1 MSSQQEQFKAKG
13 NDAFKAK
20 NYKEAIEW
28 YTKAI
33 EVDPNVEAA
42 AALYSNRAASWA
54 GLGDQ
59 LKAISDANE
68 CIRVKPNWLKGHYRK
83 GAAYEVLGKLDDSL
97 KAFEDALRTEPNNE
111 EVQDK
116 VSNLRARIKD
126 RNEKTK
132 PEACKSP
139 EEAKIIGNSLFS
151 QGKYENASAFYGRAI
166 ELSLSGGVSDEER
179 ANYFANRAAC
189 KQQIH
194 DFKGVVSDAE
204 RALELVPNHVKAL
217 LRRAIAFEGMEKWQQ
232 ALDDYNTVNRLSPG
246 MSNVSQGILRCQR
259 AVRN

>member
-1 MSSQQEQFKAKG
+1 MASQQDQFKAKG

-20 NYKEAIEW
+20 NYKEAIDW

-33 EVDPNVEAA
+33 EVDPNCEAA

-54 GLGDQ
+54 GLNNQDQ
-59 LKAISDANE
+59 AIKDANE
-68 CIRVKPNWLKGHYRK
+68 CIRVKPGWLKGHYRK
-83 GAAYEVLGKLDDSL
+83 GAAYEVLGKLDESL

-116 VSNLRARIKD
+116 VNSLRARIKD

-132 PEACKSP
+132 PESCKTP
-139 EEAKIIGNSLFS
+139 EDAKVIGNSLFS
-151 QGKYENASAFYGRAI
+151 QGKYEAAANFYGRAI
-166 ELSLSGGVSDEER
+166 ELSVTGGVSNEER
-179 ANYFANRAAC
+179 ASYFSNRAAC
-189 KQQIH
+189 RQQVH
-194 DFKGVVSDAE
+194 DFKGVVADAE

-217 LRRAIAFEGMEKWQQ
+217 LRRAIAYEGMEKWQL
-232 ALDDYNTVNRLSPG
+232 ALDDYNAVNRVSPG

-259 AVRN
+259 AIRN